1 MKRFL
6 TGEPNNPDRKYENI
20 TRSPN
25 HYLDYDFEEE
35 VSTIVDREDLLDVFD
50 DMLGRK
56 QKDTSPFFT
65 RGL

>member
-1 MKRFL
+1 MKSL
-6 TGEPNNPDRKYENI
+6 

-25 HYLDYDFEEE
+25 HYLDYDMEEE
-35 VSTIVDREDLLDVFD
+35 VSTIHDREDLLDVFD
-50 DMLGRK
+50 DMLERK